1 MLIKS
6 SPALSGWEPSSRVD
20 KNGGQKSAAHPT
32 LMAFC
37 YTEYVCWLILIA
49 MSRYRRA
56 DIPGATY
63 FFTLVTYRRRQI
75 LCDDPVRAALRNAV
89 KIVQSRYPFTIDA

>member
-1 MLIKS
+1 
-6 SPALSGWEPSSRVD
+6 
-20 KNGGQKSAAHPT
+20 
-32 LMAFC
+32 
-37 YTEYVCWLILIA
+37 